1 MLSILPLEEG
11 SESLP
16 LVTIGEDCLL
26 GRLVGPELSTFAFTV
41 TATPGLDLPAESGLS
56 GKLVRR
62 FGGVSSG
69 KSGRIMGCG
78 DDRTRGLGELGR
90 DVDAALRPLGRAR
103 PTEVES
109 PDAEDKE
116 GTGFLRVGVDGRDV
130 ERAAGEFKF
139 AGI

>member
-1 MLSILPLEEG
+1 
-11 SESLP
+11 
-16 LVTIGEDCLL
+16 
-26 GRLVGPELSTFAFTV
+26 
-41 TATPGLDLPAESGLS
+41 
-56 GKLVRR
+56 
-62 FGGVSSG
+62 
-69 KSGRIMGCG
+69 MGCG

-139 AGI
+139 AGIWGLELGVEGLEFCDGLGLSAEDALGVERVLEGVEDLDNDGREEGVEDLAVDEERLVGVDGLM